1 MSEWELEVTETVSEL
16 EDVIQPGKADG
27 PVVDCCFVML
37 MIVVLVA
44 VDVVVVAAEVVALR
58 HCLQED
64 SLCQHLHAQIVHQ
77 IALERLVV
85 KPKKISE

>member
-27 PVVDCCFVML
+27 QDVDCCFVML
-37 MIVVLVA
+37 MIVLV
-44 VDVVVVAAEVVALR
+44 VDVAVVAAETVALR

-64 SLCQHLHAQIVHQ
+64 FLCQHLHVQTVHQ
-77 IALERLVV
+77 IALERLVA
-85 KPKKISE
+85 KPKQISE